1 MLDGV
6 GERPAAAAG
15 GTARSNDGA
24 VGRWMGISSAQSVT
38 TCCHFVYFVLH
49 LWHFLNFFKTI
60 ALTCNVVLLSDFISV
75 SCCVRLFL

>member
-1 MLDGV
+1 MNHSCFVQDGMTCIGRCVEWLLDDV

-49 LWHFLNFFKTI
+49 LRHFL
-60 ALTCNVVLLSDFISV
+60 
-75 SCCVRLFL
+75 